1 MCICEICKKE
11 FKNNLGGNLTVHLLN
26 EHEISYENYIILT
39 QYKNIPPKCKCG
51 YCNERPVFYRGKFL
65 QYALNHNTFEW
76 KKEKYIE
83 KWGVPKCKKCNTSVE
98 FYRGNPRIYCSIR
111 CFSLDNNGFCN
122 PSIQE
127 KIKSVVKEKYKV
139 ENVSQIPNVREKISK
154 SKIGKTFKLTTEWK
168 KHIGDGSRRK
178 WLDQIYKK
186 RVSKSIKKSLNT
198 PEIKYYRSEILK
210 KRWNC
215 KEGRDDFLKKILNSL
230 KNRLSKLHQ
239 KTKNE
244 LQLDRIGFVSEQRV
258 GRYLVDE
265 LNEQKKI
272 VIEINGDYVHANPK
286 IYKSTDVIYLPGN
299 YYTAQEKW
307 DSDKLK
313 RENLEKLGYKVVII
327 WESDDLYEHK
337 TKISGCM
344 E

>member
-26 EHEISYENYIILT
+26 EHKIFYENYIILT
-39 QYKNIPPKCKCG
+39 QYKNIPPECKCG

-83 KWGVPKCKKCNTSVE
+83 KYGIPKCKKCNENVE
-98 FYRGNPRIYCSIR
+98 FYRGNPRTYCSIR
-111 CFSLDNNGFCN
+111 CFGLDNNGFCN
-122 PSIQE
+122 PLVQE

-139 ENVSQIPNVREKISK
+139 ENVSQIPSVREKISK

-168 KHIGDGSRRK
+168 HHIGESSKRK
-178 WLDQIYKK
+178 WQDSQYKK
-186 RVSKSIKKSLNT
+186 RTSFSIKKSLNT
-198 PEIKYYRSEILK
+198 PEQREKRRKNQLKRLENEEYRKLVIDNLCKVSK
-210 KRWNC
+210 K
-215 KEGRDDFLKKILNSL
+215 F
-230 KNRLSKLHQ
+230 SKLHQ
-239 KTKNE
+239 KIKNQ
-244 LQLDRIGFVSEQRV
+244 LQLDKIGFASEQRV

-272 VIEINGDYVHANPK
+272 AIEINGDYVHANPK
-286 IYKSTDVIYLPGN
+286 IYRPTDIIYLPGN

-307 DSDKLK
+307 DSDKIK
-313 RENLEKLGYKVVII
+313 KENLEKAGYKVIVV
-327 WESDDLYEHK
+327 WESDDLSEHK
-337 TKISGCM
+337 VKIN
-344 E
+344 EYIE